1 MLKKIELSFLF
12 LLNTLF
18 FFFIS
23 NAKAQEIRIIDNK
36 GTINNVRNNNV
47 TVSAIAPIGPV
58 ENDIWFDTS
67 TTPNEIKIYDGTTW
81 LDIDGHRGIEG
92 GIFFADDNDGAPI
105 EDEAQFYWDDSNDR
119 LYVGNLSR
127 ITNTNKLNVGGTT
140 RTSGLNN
147 SDGTE
152 TQPSYRFS
160 DDSDT
165 GMYSSDTNEL
175 SFSTAGNNALTI
187 TDDQNI
193 TIHSLD
199 TGDETDQLVVAG
211 TDGVLKKVELSAIVP
226 TIYAAGKVNADG
238 TTTAASI
245 YNASVTKLTTNN
257 PNGTGTGGTEGDYL
271 ITFDTALPDANYIIQ
286 LTILDCGGDCPGNTG
301 TDYDD
306 PGITYYSQDEFGFSV
321 NIGDSDNGGN
331 EKDDIDLDFMFTVI
345 ILP

>member
-1 MLKKIELSFLF
+1 ML
-12 LLNTLF
+12 NN
-18 FFFIS
+18 IS
-23 NAKAQEIRIIDNK
+23 NILKLSLITFALIFSLKINAQEIRVIDNK
-36 GTINNVRNNNV
+36 GTIKDVRNNNV
-47 TVSAIAPIGPV
+47 TTSATAPSDPV
-58 ENDIWFDTS
+58 ENDVWFDTS
-67 TTPNEIKIYDGTTW
+67 ITPNEIKIYDGTTW

-92 GIFFADDNDGAPI
+92 GIFFANDTDGAPI
-105 EDEAQFYWDDSNDR
+105 EDESQFYWDNSNDR
-119 LYVGNLSR
+119 LYIGNLSR

-165 GMYSSDTNEL
+165 GMYSPNTNEL
-175 SFSTAGNNALTI
+175 SFATAGTNAI
-187 TDDQNI
+187 TVADDQNV
-193 TIHSLD
+193 TIHSLN
-199 TGDETDQLVVAG
+199 TGSGTDQIVVAG
-211 TDGVLKKVELSAIVP
+211 TDGVLKKVEISAIVP

-301 TDYDD
+301 TEYDD